1 MNSFNIGNI
10 KNKGISLWSSLKKTR
25 IKFSGLF
32 SQDLLNDNW
41 YEDLE
46 ESLILADSGPRTARK
61 LIDALKVEVSIN
73 KSVKNTED
81 ARVIF
86 EQLLFNIVNPLA
98 PKHSEL
104 KKIEQINDTGKPFVI
119 MIVGVNGSGK
129 TTTIGKLANFYK
141 SSNKSVMLAA
151 GDTFRAAAGEQLK
164 YWGEKND
171 IPTIFQKNGDP
182 ASIAFDAVK
191 SSEAKEKN
199 VLLIDTAGRLPSQL
213 NLMDELKKIKRVIG
227 KALPSAPNHTWLV
240 VDGSS
245 GQNTLSQV
253 RLFHEKLVI
262 TGIIITKLDGTSKGG
277 FILSLQDAKIP
288 IQFIGVGEK
297 IHDLKNF
304 EPADL
309 VASLIG
315 K

>member
-199 VLLIDTAGRLPSQL
+199 VLL
-213 NLMDELKKIKRVIG
+213 
-227 KALPSAPNHTWLV
+227 
-240 VDGSS
+240 
-245 GQNTLSQV
+245 
-253 RLFHEKLVI
+253 
-262 TGIIITKLDGTSKGG
+262 
-277 FILSLQDAKIP
+277 
-288 IQFIGVGEK
+288 
-297 IHDLKNF
+297 
-304 EPADL
+304 
-309 VASLIG
+309 
-315 K
+315 